1 MRGTQKRVVY
11 LKNTGSELFDEAY
24 FIIKE
29 NTKRAFLETT
39 EDDLIKEANRIIN
52 EHTREKKGRARGKL
66 IREIG
71 AFLIG
76 ASVSFILTVLI
87 FK

>member
-11 LKNTGSELFDEAY
+11 LKNTGSDMFDEAY

-29 NTKRAFLETT
+29 NGRGILSVPG
-39 EDDLIKEANRIIN
+39 EDDLIREANRIIN
-52 EHTREKKGRARGKL
+52 EHVGRRKSDKGRIK
-66 IREIG
+66 REIG
-71 AFLIG
+71 AFIIGVLI
-76 ASVSFILTVLI
+76 SFILTVLI